1 MKQWLTLLIISTLT
15 LGGCNGMDAKK
26 QNAEEK
32 LPDTTAFQD
41 EFTREFIK
49 SPEEME
55 DGYYLFESKTGGY
68 TMSFPVNAKMDN
80 MYYERN
86 ENYFET
92 LIFGESIENEN
103 KDYVV
108 EITFSEKGNT
118 EWIES
123 NLELLAASVKYNGD
137 FKKYKNNNNDIYYAE
152 TTIKFNEQE
161 NGTNFVYLSFVN
173 SRDSYK
179 SIRFAYISKCLSD
192 TQNCILETEKER
204 AIAKKIVDSIIF
216 NE

>member
-1 MKQWLTLLIISTLT
+1 MKHMLKFVILLIVLS
-15 LGGCNGMDAKK
+15 GCSNSENK
-26 QNAEEK
+26 NI
-32 LPDTTAFQD
+32 PNTTAFQD

-49 SPEEME
+49 SPEEVE
-55 DGYYLFESKTGGY
+55 NGYYLFESKTGRY
-68 TMSFPVNAKMDN
+68 SMLFPVNAKMDN

-92 LIFGESIENEN
+92 LIFGESIEDEN
-103 KDYVV
+103 KDFVV

-152 TTIKFNEQE
+152 TTIKFNEKE

-192 TQNCILETEKER
+192 TQNCILQTEKER
-204 AIAKKIVDSIIF
+204 ATAKKIVDSIIF